1 MAKEETQGS
10 KRALERLVIS
20 VKMTTFSWL
29 LCRELKWKIGNRLS
43 EETVE
48 MEMGGRLT
56 EACEHLKMC

>member
-20 VKMTTFSWL
+20 VKMTMFSCL

-48 MEMGGRLT
+48 MGGRLM